1 MIEVNFTLIIQAV
14 NFLVMLWFL
23 NRFIFKPVLAHID
36 KRENKIKSLSDE
48 AEGLAAQGDASKEKY
63 DQDLVSIRH
72 AASEIVSSARKQ
84 AQESQARILDDSKNR
99 FKEII
104 ENSRTQ
110 IEEEMS
116 SATESLNKD
125 IQGFG
130 RSMAEKILGRK
141 MSS

>member
-23 NRFIFKPVLAHID
+23 NSFIFKPVLSHID
-36 KRENKIKSLSDE
+36 KREKKIKGISDE
-48 AEGLAAQGDASKEKY
+48 AERLAARGDASKVKY
-63 DQDLVSIRH
+63 EEDLVSIHH
-72 AASEIVSSARKQ
+72 AASEIVASARKQ
-84 AQESQARILDDSKNR
+84 AQDQQTRILDDSKNK

-104 ENSRTQ
+104 ENSRTR
-110 IEEEMS
+110 INEEMG
-116 SATESLNKD
+116 SATESLNKELE
-125 IQGFG
+125 GFG